1 VKAAQVVKNNIKED
15 GELPPAVFDGDVT
28 VVVECVR
35 ADGIG
40 LVRAVRCSG
49 AARVRSPGKAALT
62 QEVPECIA

>member
-1 VKAAQVVKNNIKED
+1 MVSYLQ
-15 GELPPAVFDGDVT
+15 LFFDGDVE

-35 ADGIG
+35 ANGIG